1 MRSLLALLALLFVAT
16 PSAEAQIIAV
26 YFKSDKV
33 AKKYKKHLVEWNG
46 QPCVVGEPMKGIKI
60 EGGQIQYAGDGPNEL
75 YVADPSKPEDPA
87 YYFLDGEKHPS
98 SKKNRLVIQG
108 AHVEGIAV
116 MMRDESLAGL
126 SKEYTLRMAQVDEF
140 RDDRDRF
147 EKGTVEWNSRH
158 ARLVSA
164 LEKMRMWLEA
174 TAFPGALKR
183 IDKSLKKEQKYA
195 TGHIEARAEKAL
207 DSIKEMEVPEALT
220 RLAADKFGGAHN
232 FRAMESQHIRF
243 YYIDEITDEQ
253 VRQALLLGEEVIEGF
268 RNTFI
273 DPYISETYIDNIPDT
288 VFQEFFFVPDT
299 DEAYEGY
306 SNGFWNIDWSR
317 DREERLK
324 IGGNSSIGMGQFRN
338 CRRNRDI
345 DLPGVI
351 CHTLGHSIASLHY
364 GGGKIQ
370 FLPQDWI
377 SEALGYHI
385 SFEHLGRNTVTC
397 KAFHHDTPGY
407 VKREFEE
414 KEEGEKSIGTGRRDT
429 YNEIALQF
437 GRPIDQLA
445 LRELYEMDDADLAKS
460 WSFFDYVLRKEG
472 FEGQLWLQAAGKYA
486 SNKQTFIEKWR
497 EAAAQALGVTPRE
510 AFRDVEG
517 RWREFATNGQ
527 DTSENAGKRGGR

>member
-1 MRSLLALLALLFVAT
+1 MRSLLTLLAFLFVAA

-33 AKKYKKHLVEWNG
+33 AQKYKKHLVEWNG

-87 YYFLDGEKHPS
+87 YYFLDGEKHPTT
-98 SKKNRLVIQG
+98 KKNRLVIQG
-108 AHVEGIAV
+108 PHIEAIGI
-116 MMRDESLAGL
+116 MMNDESLAGL

-140 RDDRDRF
+140 REDRDRF
-147 EKGTVEWNSRH
+147 EKGTVDWNSRH

-164 LEKMRMWLEA
+164 LEKLRMWLES

-183 IDKSLKKEQKYA
+183 IDKELKKEQKFA

-207 DSIKEMEVPEALT
+207 GSIKEIDPPEALK
-220 RLAADKFGGAHN
+220 RISDEQFAGAHN
-232 FRAMESQHIRF
+232 FRAMESQHMRF

-273 DPYISETYIDNIPDT
+273 DPFISETYPDNIPDT
-288 VFQEFFFVPDT
+288 IFQEFFFVPDS
-299 DEAYEGY
+299 DEAVIAY
-306 SNGFWNIDWSR
+306 SSGFYNTDWSR
-317 DREERLK
+317 DREQRLK
-324 IGGNSSIGMGQFRN
+324 ISGERSIGMGTFRD
-338 CRRNRDI
+338 RWRNNDPEI
-345 DLPGVI
+345 PGIV
-351 CHTLGHSIASLHY
+351 CHTLGHSLSSLHY

-377 SEALGYHI
+377 AEGLGYHI
-385 SFEHLGRNTVTC
+385 SFEHLGRNNVTC
-397 KAFHHDTPGY
+397 KAFHHDNPGY

-414 KEEGEKSIGTGRRDT
+414 KEEGEKSMGTGRRDT

-445 LRELYEMDDADLAKS
+445 LRDLYEMDDADLAKS

-472 FEGQLWLQAAGKYA
+472 LEGQLWLQAAGKF
-486 SNKQTFIEKWR
+486 SSDKKTFIEKWR
-497 EAAAQALGVTPRE
+497 EAAAAALGVTPRE

-517 RWREFATNGQ
+517 RWCEFASNGQ
-527 DTSENAGKRGGR
+527 DTSESTGKRGSR